1 MLYMKCPTCRNL
13 LGNKQI
19 YYEENF
25 DKICKDFDIGK
36 ITLEEA
42 DKQKIELVNYLIPEK
57 ARYCCKMRLMTYKRL
72 IDVIK

>member
-25 DKICKDFDIGK
+25 DRISKDYEVGK
-36 ITLEEA
+36 ITSEEA
-42 DKQKIELVNYLIPEK
+42 DKQKIELVNFLIPNKE
-57 ARYCCKMRLMTYKRL
+57 RYCCKMRLMTYKRL
-72 IDVIK
+72 IEIIK